1 MPQILKI
8 LGQSN
13 PAPSTA
19 TTLYTV
25 PSGNNAVISTITIAN
40 LSANAATFRIACRPA
55 GASLAN
61 SQYIS
66 YDTTLGSNDTIGL
79 TLGITL
85 SNTDVI
91 TVSANT
97 GNVTFT
103 AFGTEN
109 Y

>member
-1 MPQILKI
+1 M
-8 LGQSN
+8 GQAN
-13 PAPSTA
+13 PAPATA

-25 PSGNNAVISTITIAN
+25 PAANSTVISTITIAN
-40 LSANAATFRIACRPA
+40 LGAGASFRIACRPA

-61 SQYIS
+61 SQYIA
-66 YDTTLGSNDTIGL
+66 YDTGMAPNDTIGL

-85 SNTDVI
+85 AATDVI

>member
-1 MPQILKI
+1 MPSVLKI

-13 PAPSTA
+13 PAPATA

-25 PSGNNAVISTITIAN
+25 PAANSTVISTITIAN
-40 LSANAATFRIACRPA
+40 LGSAGASFRIACRPA

-61 SQYIS
+61 SHYIA
-66 YDTTLGSNDTIGL
+66 YDTGMAPNDTVGL

-85 SNTDVI
+85 AATDVV

-97 GNVTFT
+97 GNVNFT